1 MVTLDL
7 IVMMAYMLGILAAG
21 VWAKTKVTSQD
32 QFLVAGRSVGP
43 FLYAGTLAA
52 IVLGGAST
60 VGGVKLGY
68 QYGISGMWF
77 VFMFGLGILVL
88 STVLVPR
95 ILDLNLYTVPE
106 LLERR
111 YSASARIA
119 GGVVMVAYDFMV
131 AVTATI
137 AVGAVMEVIVGIPRT
152 KAIVLSSAVM
162 VAYSVFGGMW
172 SLTVTDIVQFVIK
185 TVGILFILLP
195 AAMFHAGGLE
205 VMQQRLPAGFFSFT
219 NIGGAKIFS
228 FFLLYFFG
236 IIIGQDVWQ
245 RVFTARNIKVARNGG
260 IAVGL
265 YCLVYAMAGALI
277 GTAGHV
283 FLPHLADADSA
294 FANIVNVV
302 LPSGLRGLVLAASL
316 AAMMS
321 TASACLLAASTVLL
335 EDVYLRLRKSA
346 SIGSVTQSRMV
357 TLGFGV
363 AMTVVASAT
372 TDVIAAIT
380 VAYDLLVGALFV
392 PVIGAMVWRRGT
404 GAGAI
409 ASIAVG
415 GPTVILFLVLRGI
428 DSDAPIYA
436 GFGMSLLVYVV
447 TSLVTRPGTGAAHA
461 AGRAEMGVKS

>member
-7 IVMMAYMLGILAAG
+7 IVMMAYMVGILAAG
-21 VWAKTKVTSQD
+21 IWAKSKVTSQD
-32 QFLVAGRSVGP
+32 QFLVAGRSVGQ

-88 STVLVPR
+88 SVVLVPR
-95 ILDLNLYTVPE
+95 ILNLNLYTVPE

-111 YSASARIA
+111 YSASARIT
-119 GGVVMVAYDFMV
+119 GGLVMVAYDFMV

-195 AAMFHAGGLE
+195 AALFHAGGLSAMHE
-205 VMQQRLPAGFFSFT
+205 RLPAGFFSLT
-219 NIGGAKIFS
+219 HIGGAKIFS

-245 RVFTARNIKVARNGG
+245 RVFTARNIKVARSGG
-260 IAVGL
+260 VAVGI

-277 GTAGHV
+277 GAAGHV
-283 FLPHLADADSA
+283 LLPHLADPDSA
-294 FANIVNVV
+294 FANIVNLV
-302 LPSGLRGLVLAASL
+302 LPAGLRGLVLAASL

-335 EDVYLRLRKSA
+335 EDVYLRLRGA
-346 SIGSVTQSRMV
+346 GSIGSVKQSRVV
-357 TLGFGV
+357 TLAFGV
-363 AMTVVASAT
+363 LMTIVASGT
-372 TDVIAAIT
+372 NDVIAAIT

-392 PVIGAMVWRRGT
+392 PVIGAMLWRRGT
-404 GAGAI
+404 AAGAI
-409 ASIAVG
+409 ASIAVSA
-415 GPTVILFLVLRGI
+415 PTVVIALVTQGI
-428 DSDAPIYA
+428 DSDTPIYA
-436 GFGMSLLVYVV
+436 GFGL
-447 TSLVTRPGTGAAHA
+447 SLVVFVVISLFTRPAPAATGDMS
-461 AGRAEMGVKS
+461 RPNMSVES

>member
-1 MVTLDL
+1 
-7 IVMMAYMLGILAAG
+7 
-21 VWAKTKVTSQD
+21 
-32 QFLVAGRSVGP
+32 
-43 FLYAGTLAA
+43 
-52 IVLGGAST
+52 
-60 VGGVKLGY
+60 
-68 QYGISGMWF
+68 
-77 VFMFGLGILVL
+77 VL
-88 STVLVPR
+88 STLLVPR
-95 ILDLNLYTVPE
+95 ILNLNLYTVPE

-111 YSASARIA
+111 YSAAARVA

-152 KAIVLSSAVM
+152 KAILLSSAVM

-185 TVGILFILLP
+185 TVGILFVLLP
-195 AAMFHAGGLE
+195 AALFHAGGWQA
-205 VMQQRLPAGFFSFT
+205 MQQHLPAGFFSLI

-260 IAVGL
+260 IAVGV

-277 GTAGHV
+277 GMAGRA
-283 FLPHLADADSA
+283 FLPPLADLDSA

-302 LPSGLRGLVLAASL
+302 LPAGLRGLVLAASL

-321 TASACLLAASTVLL
+321 TASACLLASSTVLL
-335 EDVYLRLRKSA
+335 EDVYLRLRGA
-346 SIGSVTQSRMV
+346 GNIGSVTQSRMV

-363 AMTVVASAT
+363 AMTIVASGT
-372 TDVIAAIT
+372 NDVIAAIT

-392 PVIGAMVWRRGT
+392 PVIGAMLWARGT
-404 GAGAI
+404 GAGAL
-409 ASIAVG
+409 ASIAVSA
-415 GPTVILFLVLRGI
+415 PIVIVMIFVQGI

-447 TSLVTRPGTGAAHA
+447 ISLITRPNPAAML
-461 AGRAEMGVKS
+461 GGERLRVES

>member
-1 MVTLDL
+1 
-7 IVMMAYMLGILAAG
+7 
-21 VWAKTKVTSQD
+21 
-32 QFLVAGRSVGP
+32 
-43 FLYAGTLAA
+43 
-52 IVLGGAST
+52 
-60 VGGVKLGY
+60 
-68 QYGISGMWF
+68 
-77 VFMFGLGILVL
+77 
-88 STVLVPR
+88 
-95 ILDLNLYTVPE
+95 
-106 LLERR
+106 
-111 YSASARIA
+111 
-119 GGVVMVAYDFMV
+119 MVAYDFMV

-195 AAMFHAGGLE
+195 AALFHAGGLGA
-205 VMQQRLPAGFFSFT
+205 MQQRLPVGFFSLT

-260 IAVGL
+260 IAVGV

-294 FANIVNVV
+294 FANIVNVA
-302 LPSGLRGLVLAASL
+302 LPAGLRGLVLAASL

-335 EDVYLRLRKSA
+335 EDVYLPLRGA
-346 SIGSVTQSRMV
+346 GSIGSVAQSRV
-357 TLGFGV
+357 ATLGFGV
-363 AMTVVASAT
+363 IMTIVASAT
-372 TDVIAAIT
+372 NDVIAAIT

-392 PVIGAMVWRRGT
+392 PVIGAMLWRRGT

-409 ASIAVG
+409 ASIAVSA
-415 GPTVILFLVLRGI
+415 PIVVIILIMQGI

-436 GFGMSLLVYVV
+436 GFGMSLVV
-447 TSLVTRPGTGAAHA
+447 FVVISLITRPAHA
-461 AGRAEMGVKS
+461 AMQGSGRADVGVES

>member
-7 IVMMAYMLGILAAG
+7 IVMMAYMIGILAAG

-32 QFLVAGRSVGP
+32 QFLVAGRSVGQL
-43 FLYAGTLAA
+43 LYAGTLAA

-95 ILDLNLYTVPE
+95 ILNLNLYTVPE

-111 YSASARIA
+111 YSAAARVA

-185 TVGILFILLP
+185 TVGILCILLP
-195 AAMFHAGGLE
+195 AALIHAGGFQVLH
-205 VMQQRLPAGFFSFT
+205 QKLPAGFFSWT
-219 NIGGAKIFS
+219 NIGGAKIFA

-260 IAVGL
+260 IAVGI
-265 YCLVYAMAGALI
+265 YCLVYAVAGALI
-277 GTAGHV
+277 GMAGHA
-283 FLPHLADADSA
+283 FLPPLADPDSA
-294 FANIVNVV
+294 FANIVNAV
-302 LPSGLRGLVLAASL
+302 LPAGLRGLVLAASL

-321 TASACLLAASTVLL
+321 TASACLLASSTVLL
-335 EDVYLRLRKSA
+335 EDVYLRLRGGG
-346 SIGSVTQSRMV
+346 SIGSVTQSRLV

-363 AMTVVASAT
+363 AMTIVASGT
-372 TDVIAAIT
+372 NDVIAAIT

-392 PVIGAMVWRRGT
+392 PVIGAMLWSRGT
-404 GAGAI
+404 GPGAL

-415 GPTVILFLVLRGI
+415 APTVVVILIVQGI

-436 GFGMSLLVYVV
+436 GFGMSLLVYIVV
-447 TSLVTRPGTGAAHA
+447 SLITRTNPAAQG
-461 AGRAEMGVKS
+461 AGRPEIGAES

>member
-1 MVTLDL
+1 MTLDF
-7 IVMMAYMLGILAAG
+7 IVMMAYMIGILGAG

-43 FLYAGTLAA
+43 LLYAGTLAA

-95 ILDLNLYTVPE
+95 ILNLNLYTVPE

-111 YSASARIA
+111 YSAAARVA

-152 KAIVLSSAVM
+152 KAILLSSAVM

-185 TVGILFILLP
+185 TVGILFVLLP
-195 AAMFHAGGLE
+195 AALLHAGGWQA
-205 VMQQRLPAGFFSFT
+205 MQQHLPAGFFYLI

-260 IAVGL
+260 IAVGV

-277 GTAGHV
+277 GMAGRA
-283 FLPHLADADSA
+283 FLPPLADLDSA

-302 LPSGLRGLVLAASL
+302 LPAGLRGLVLAASL

-321 TASACLLAASTVLL
+321 TASACLLASSTVLL
-335 EDVYLRLRKSA
+335 EDVYLRLRGA
-346 SIGSVTQSRMV
+346 GNIGSVTQSRVV

-363 AMTVVASAT
+363 AMTIVASGT
-372 TDVIAAIT
+372 NDVIAAIT

-392 PVIGAMVWRRGT
+392 PVIGAMLWARGT
-404 GAGAI
+404 GAGAL
-409 ASIAVG
+409 ASIAVSA
-415 GPTVILFLVLRGI
+415 PIVVVMIFVQGI

-447 TSLVTRPGTGAAHA
+447 ISLITRPNPAAML
-461 AGRAEMGVKS
+461 GGERLRVES

>member
-1 MVTLDL
+1 MTLDF
-7 IVMMAYMLGILAAG
+7 IVMMAYMIGILGAG

-43 FLYAGTLAA
+43 LLYAGTLAA

-95 ILDLNLYTVPE
+95 ILNLNLYTVPE

-111 YSASARIA
+111 YSAAARVA

-152 KAIVLSSAVM
+152 KAILLSSAVM

-185 TVGILFILLP
+185 TVGILFVLLP
-195 AAMFHAGGLE
+195 AALFHAGGWQA
-205 VMQQRLPAGFFSFT
+205 MQQHLPAGFFSLI

-260 IAVGL
+260 IAVGV

-277 GTAGHV
+277 GMAGRA
-283 FLPHLADADSA
+283 FLPPLADLDSA

-302 LPSGLRGLVLAASL
+302 LPAGLRGLVLAASL

-321 TASACLLAASTVLL
+321 TASACLLASSTVLL
-335 EDVYLRLRKSA
+335 EDVYLRLRGA
-346 SIGSVTQSRMV
+346 GNIGSVTQSRMV

-363 AMTVVASAT
+363 AMTIVASGT
-372 TDVIAAIT
+372 NDVIAAIT

-392 PVIGAMVWRRGT
+392 PVIGAMLWARGT
-404 GAGAI
+404 GAGAL
-409 ASIAVG
+409 ASIAVSA
-415 GPTVILFLVLRGI
+415 PIVIVMIFVQGI

-447 TSLVTRPGTGAAHA
+447 ISLITRPNPAAML
-461 AGRAEMGVKS
+461 GGERLRVES